1 MRFIAQ
7 ITDFIVALL
16 LRYVMKYRLKVIRT
30 NLEGSFDYP
39 DPKALEHDV
48 WQNYLYL
55 AKVLRQI
62 IVVPSKHLLERRM
75 HMIPNPSLDQWLKEG
90 KSVIVTFGHT
100 GNWEW
105 TGSYMG
111 VKYPDQVCALYK
123 RIKSR
128 RVNDLMYNRRLS
140 HVNYLIETKHMGELL
155 RLMKKKPTLILMI
168 ADQNP
173 GSAQGSI
180 WTSFLGRNTAFVN
193 GPESLALRYALPV
206 VYAYTAPSS
215 GGGYTI
221 ECREIYN
228 GRDAVEAGEITGRFA
243 DSLEKNIQDY
253 RSHWLWS
260 HKRWKRK
267 AQTFGNNP
275 DHGHE
280 VTNQVLDRG
289 PER

>member
-1 MRFIAQ
+1 MRFIAK

-16 LRYVMKYRLKVIRT
+16 LRYVLKYRLSVIRA
-30 NLEGSFDYP
+30 NLEGSFTYLSAKDR
-39 DPKALEHDV
+39 ERDV

-62 IVVPSKHLLERRM
+62 IVTPSKRLLERRM
-75 HMIPNPSLDQWLKEG
+75 RLVPNPSIDQWLREG
-90 KSVIVTFGHT
+90 KSVIVTFGHI

-105 TGSYMG
+105 TGSYLG
-111 VKYPDQVCALYK
+111 IQYPDQVCALYK
-123 RIKSR
+123 KIKSP

-140 HVNYLIETKHMGELL
+140 HVNYLIETKQMGELL

-173 GSAQGSI
+173 GSIQGSI

-206 VYAYTAPSS
+206 VYAYTVPRSD
-215 GGGYTI
+215 GGYNI
-221 ECREIYN
+221 ECIEIYN
-228 GRDAVEAGEITGRFA
+228 GHEAMQPGEITGRFA
-243 DSLEKNIQDY
+243 SSLEGNIRDF

-267 AQTFGNNP
+267 AQAAP
-275 DHGHE
+275 
-280 VTNQVLDRG
+280 Q
-289 PER
+289 PS

>member
-1 MRFIAQ
+1 MLFIAAT
-7 ITDFIVALL
+7 IDLIVALI
-16 LRYVMKYRLKVIRT
+16 LRYVLKYRLKVIRA
-30 NLEGSFDYP
+30 NLEGSFNYT
-39 DPKALEHDV
+39 DPKDREHDV

-62 IVVPSKHLLERRM
+62 IVAPRKRLLERRM
-75 HMIPNPSLDQWLKEG
+75 HLIPNPSLDQWLNEG
-90 KSVIVTFGHT
+90 KSVIITFGHT

-105 TGSYMG
+105 TGSYLG

-123 RIKSR
+123 RIKSQK
-128 RVNDLMYNRRLS
+128 VNDLMYNRRLS
-140 HVNYLIETKHMGELL
+140 HVNYLIETKQMGELL

-173 GSAQGSI
+173 GSVQSSI

-193 GPESLALRYALPV
+193 GPESLALRYALPI
-206 VYAYTAPSS
+206 VYVYTAPRSD
-215 GGGYTI
+215 GGYTI

-228 GRDAVEAGEITGRFA
+228 GLDTVQPGEITGRFA
-243 DSLEKNIQDY
+243 SSLEQNIQDF

-267 AQTFGNNP
+267 SQETTLP
-275 DHGHE
+275 S
-280 VTNQVLDRG
+280 
-289 PER
+289 

>member
-1 MRFIAQ
+1 MRFLFK
-7 ITDFIVALL
+7 ITDFLVALL
-16 LRYVMKYRLKVIRT
+16 LRYVLKYRLKVIRN
-30 NLEGSFDYP
+30 NLEGSFKYVSRKDR
-39 DPKALEHDV
+39 EHDV

-62 IVVPSKHLLERRM
+62 IAVPSKRLLERRM
-75 HMIPNPSLDQWLKEG
+75 HLVPNPSIDLWLSEG

-105 TGSYMG
+105 TGSYLG
-111 VKYPDQVCALYK
+111 VRYPDQVCALYK
-123 RIKSR
+123 KIKSR
-128 RVNDLMYNRRLS
+128 RVNDHMYNRRLT
-140 HVNYLIETKHMGELL
+140 HVNYLIETKQMGELL
-155 RLMKKKPTLILMI
+155 RLMKKKPILILMI

-193 GPESLALRYALPV
+193 GPESLALRYDLPV
-206 VYAYTAPSS
+206 VYAYTTPEKD
-215 GGGYTI
+215 GGYTI

-228 GRDAVEAGEITGRFA
+228 GKDAVAPGEITGRFA
-243 DSLEKNIQDY
+243 RSLEENIQEF

-267 AQTFGNNP
+267 AQTVP
-275 DHGHE
+275 
-280 VTNQVLDRG
+280 QPL
-289 PER
+289 

>member
-1 MRFIAQ
+1 MRFIAK
-7 ITDFIVALL
+7 IADFIVALI
-16 LRYVMKYRLKVIRT
+16 LRYVLTYRLKVIRA
-30 NLEGSFDYP
+30 NLEGSFTY
-39 DPKALEHDV
+39 ASSREREQDV

-62 IVVPSKHLLERRM
+62 IVVPRKRLLERRM
-75 HMIPNPSLDQWLKEG
+75 HLVPNTSLDRWLNEG

-105 TGSYMG
+105 TGSFLG
-111 VKYPDQVCALYK
+111 IKYPDQVCALYK
-123 RIKSR
+123 KIKSP
-128 RVNDLMYNRRLS
+128 RVNDLMYRRRLS
-140 HVNYLIETKHMGELL
+140 HVNYLIETKQMSELL

-173 GSAQGSI
+173 GSVQSSI

-206 VYAYTAPSS
+206 VYAYTAPRRD
-215 GGGYTI
+215 GGYII
-221 ECREIYN
+221 ECKEIYN
-228 GRDAVEAGEITGRFA
+228 GHEAVQPGEITGRFA
-243 DSLEKNIQDY
+243 SNLEENIRDF

-267 AQTFGNNP
+267 AQAVP
-275 DHGHE
+275 
-280 VTNQVLDRG
+280 Q
-289 PER
+289 PS